1 VKPETEASSAPTTA
15 RLLVAVL
22 AFWVIGGLLTVVMME
37 VLQIA
42 MTRGRVA
49 FVISA
54 LLVVPAAILLA
65 LKTAKYRK
73 LKPAVQTIGVLAIAG
88 LASWILTDG
97 VTRLGIV
104 VFCAS
109 FPAGFFA
116 AVWLGPEGER
126 RRAK

>member
-1 VKPETEASSAPTTA
+1 M
-15 RLLVAVL
+15 
-22 AFWVIGGLLTVVMME
+22 IGGLLTVVMVE
-37 VLQIA
+37 VSQIA

-49 FVISA
+49 LVIAA
-54 LLVVPAAILLA
+54 LLVMPAAVLLA

-88 LASWILTDG
+88 LASWIFTDG
-97 VTRLGIV
+97 VTRLGIL
-104 VFCAS
+104 VFCVS

-126 RRAK
+126 QRAK